1 LRKDWKGGGFDR
13 IMFKYGFNNT
23 SGNRT
28 NHYQSIRLS
37 ILAGIEQKSTGSRDE
52 TKILQGG
59 QNFLGLPLPDQSI
72 FMR

>member
-1 LRKDWKGGGFDR
+1 
-13 IMFKYGFNNT
+13 MFKHQSNNI

-28 NHYQSIRLS
+28 NHNQSIRLS
-37 ILAGIEQKSTGSRDE
+37 ILAGVAQKSTGSSDE
-52 TKILQGG
+52 TNILQGG

>member
-1 LRKDWKGGGFDR
+1 
-13 IMFKYGFNNT
+13 MFKYGSDNI
-23 SGNRT
+23 SGNRA

-37 ILAGIEQKSTGSRDE
+37 MFAGIAQKSTGSRDE